1 MRLLA
6 LRQYI
11 EVKRQPEL
19 AGKAAGFTWKWRLH
33 RTAAARGQDLVEDVL
48 GLMQGAKKKDI
59 WRPTYVTFVNTD
71 GHEEDGED
79 HGGLTVEAHSVF
91 WREVCKSPLFS
102 DGLPAP
108 DAPREKLFGVGRMLA
123 KSICDD
129 HVTGGG
135 LSRFALEYLVHGPTG
150 RTLASPRL
158 ALEALA
164 ECDAELAQ
172 RWRSYLDAGAVPL
185 GSDLQLSNF
194 DEGVSEEEDAPVT
207 AANLVSAVHAG
218 CRYWLLTK
226 RKPAL
231 DALKEGFVWESID
244 LGVQLAPLS
253 SEQLAL
259 MVRGRLSFSPEELVG
274 CFRWP
279 EPAAP
284 QPTAEGAAE
293 GGAEGGAEGAAEGG
307 AAHTAFVA
315 ASVLLRAV
323 LSDPT
328 AIDEG
333 QRRALLQWATGLN
346 ALPKGGLVN
355 QAAGLIKLLPY
366 PHASEATLPEV
377 HTCTR
382 DLHLPPYSHRHVVAD
397 RLHTL
402 LAHSDGGFNKE

>member
-1 MRLLA
+1 LAEELQGARDELEAKRRELEAQGRELAQARDETRRLRQEAAAATATAEAATAAAAAAAAAKREPKLEPTLGSSSGSQADQAEPKLEPKGRGQGGSSCGGSSGAGHGPEAEAEAAAAAAAAEADEEFTLRLLA

-48 GLMQGAKKKDI
+48 GLMHGAKKKDI

-102 DGLPAP
+102 DGLPAL

-150 RTLASPRL
+150 RTLASPHL

-185 GSDLQLSNF
+185 ARICSS
-194 DEGVSEEEDAPVT
+194 VT
-207 AANLVSAVHAG
+207 STRG
-218 CRYWLLTK
+218 C
-226 RKPAL
+226 
-231 DALKEGFVWESID
+231 
-244 LGVQLAPLS
+244 
-253 SEQLAL
+253 
-259 MVRGRLSFSPEELVG
+259 
-274 CFRWP
+274 
-279 EPAAP
+279 
-284 QPTAEGAAE
+284 
-293 GGAEGGAEGAAEGG
+293 
-307 AAHTAFVA
+307 
-315 ASVLLRAV
+315 
-323 LSDPT
+323 
-328 AIDEG
+328 
-333 QRRALLQWATGLN
+333 QRRR
-346 ALPKGGLVN
+346 
-355 QAAGLIKLLPY
+355 
-366 PHASEATLPEV
+366 
-377 HTCTR
+377 TR
-382 DLHLPPYSHRHVVAD
+382 R
-397 RLHTL
+397 
-402 LAHSDGGFNKE
+402 